1 MIVRLKNKFISLLP
15 KNSFA
20 QGVSVLVGGT
30 VSAQALMVLASPI
43 LTRLYSPEDFGLLA
57 VYGSILIFF
66 TVIASLRYE
75 LAIPITEKDCEAL
88 NLVKI
93 SIVLVFIIS
102 FISILFVYFLGEY
115 LAIKVNKPQLE
126 FYLWLLPLGIMTIG
140 LYNTFNYWS
149 LRNRKFKTIAKTKF
163 AQSVVSLLVQFS
175 CFKLSAL
182 ALILGQIS
190 GQAFGTSSLSK
201 STILSPDFRK
211 WDIKSLKK
219 TIIKYKKFPIF
230 STWEGLINAAGTQ
243 LPPLF
248 FALLFSANAAG
259 LYMLANRV
267 LATPMALIGGAVA
280 NVFLTN
286 AADAYRNNK
295 LYMIFEAV
303 YTKLV
308 YIVMPIMLVLIIDA
322 PQLFSLVF
330 GQDWKDAGEIARWLT
345 PWLSTVFI
353 ASPLSTLFSVVDKQK
368 QGMYFQCI
376 MLLFRIVGISIGFYY
391 KDLILAIALFSL
403 LSMVCWIGFLV
414 WACIISNSKI
424 SFMLSKLAKSII
436 FAIVIVS
443 PLVITKVLNPNVIY
457 WYLSLILTSIAI
469 LVFYIK
475 LLQGKFS

>member
-1 MIVRLKNKFISLLP
+1 MIFNLKNKFISLLP

-30 VSAQALMVLASPI
+30 VSAQAIMVLASPI

-57 VYGSILIFF
+57 VYASILIFF

-75 LAIPITEKDCEAL
+75 LAIPITEKDSEAL

-93 SIVLVFIIS
+93 SIALVFIIS
-102 FISILFVYFLGEY
+102 FISIFFVYFLGGY
-115 LAIKVNKPQLE
+115 LASKVDQPQLKS
-126 FYLWLLPLGIMTIG
+126 YLWLLPLGIIAIG
-140 LYNTFNYWS
+140 FYNIFNYWS

-163 AQSVVSLLVQFS
+163 TQSVVSLLVQFS
-175 CFKLSAL
+175 CFKLGAL
-182 ALILGQIS
+182 ALILGQIG

-201 STILSPDFRK
+201 STISSPEFRK
-211 WDIKSLKK
+211 WNVESLKK
-219 TIIKYKKFPIF
+219 TVIKYKKFPIF
-230 STWEGLINAAGTQ
+230 STWEGLINAAGNQ

-267 LATPMALIGGAVA
+267 LAMPMALIGGAVA

-295 LYMIFEAV
+295 LYVIFEAV

-345 PWLSTVFI
+345 PWLSIVFI

-368 QGMYFQCI
+368 QGMYFQVI
-376 MLLFRIVGISIGFYY
+376 MLVFRIVGISIGFYY
-391 KDLILAIALFSL
+391 EDLIVAIALFSL
-403 LSMVCWIGFLV
+403 LSMICWTGFLI
-414 WACIISNSKI
+414 WACIISNSKV
-424 SFMLSKLAKSII
+424 SFMLNKLAKSLIYAII
-436 FAIVIVS
+436 IVV
-443 PLVITKVLNPNVIY
+443 PLIITKFINPNIIY
-457 WYLSLILTSIAI
+457 WYLSLVLTSIAVLI
-469 LVFYIK
+469 YYIK
-475 LLQGKFS
+475 ILQGKIL